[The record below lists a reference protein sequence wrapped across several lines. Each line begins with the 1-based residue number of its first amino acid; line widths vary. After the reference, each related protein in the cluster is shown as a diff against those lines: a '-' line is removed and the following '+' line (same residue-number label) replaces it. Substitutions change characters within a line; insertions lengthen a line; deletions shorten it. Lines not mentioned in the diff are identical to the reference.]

1 MTILPPAAPGS
12 GAEDGSTPLEFNPL
26 YFRALLVVAKYD
38 LVG

>member
-12 GAEDGSTPLEFNPL
+12 EDGSTPLESNPL

-38 LVG
+38 LVR